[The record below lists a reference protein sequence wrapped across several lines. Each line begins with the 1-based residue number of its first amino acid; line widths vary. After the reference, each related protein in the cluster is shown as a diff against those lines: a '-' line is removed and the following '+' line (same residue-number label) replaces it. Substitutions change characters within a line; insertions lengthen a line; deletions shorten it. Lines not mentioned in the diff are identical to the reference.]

1 MRAPIHRF
9 ERCGMEVRSVCQHMG
24 HRLADVSV
32 RSRPHCAHFVVESI
46 RGDYSMVGD
55 GEQLTEVTV
64 SAGQGPERSRFLCLV
79 FFSPSFLEL
88 LRLPVS

>member
-9 ERCGMEVRSVCQHMG
+9 ERCGIEAIWVPHMG
-24 HRLADVSV
+24 HRVADVSV

-64 SAGQGPERSRFLCLV
+64 AAAMTRRSRFLCLA
-79 FFSPSFLEL
+79 PISFREL
-88 LRLPVS
+88 RRLPAS